1 MAKSL
6 TAKTAEFPVTSYT
19 GIENDKPIHGE
30 PDGSF
35 SSLVNFYVKGG
46 KLHVR
51 DATTLFRWA
60 QEWDSY
66 QAGTVKSMET
76 ILSLSGIQ
84 KTIETPYDYDGLLIA
99 GCANGVYRDKDKL
112 IDGRSYIPN
121 FEKVLSFDSPY
132 VPRLTLLQNT
142 VHVTDVDHVY
152 IVNRTYA
159 GEPKVDAPTAA
170 CAGEASAE
178 IHPLKTFVI
187 TANCD
192 VNSVLT
198 PSGGVAV
205 QEEAAATFTIVPNAT
220 YTFYRWEV
228 DGSGV
233 PSAGSG
239 TLTDLTTWE
248 CDGTTFTFT
257 YVKGNHILYGSSY
270 GAGQDP
276 DPKTNYTLTLTKDD
290 HIAAYGDGG
299 SGPGTYTVVEGSYC
313 TFYCEDYLDGIDP
326 GYRFARWEID
336 GVGMSNCT
344 TRHLTDGTEC
354 YTNGKVLTVANL
366 KGNHTVACREAAL

>member
-6 TAKTAEFPVTSYT
+6 TAKTAEFPVNAYT

-46 KLHVR
+46 NLHVR
-51 DATTLFRWA
+51 DATTLLRWA

-84 KTIETPYDYDGLLIA
+84 KTIETPYDYEGLLIA
-99 GCANGVYRDKDKL
+99 GCANGVYRDKDKF
-112 IDGRSYIPN
+112 DGWSYIPN
-121 FEKVLSFDSPY
+121 FEKVLSFGSPY

-152 IVNRTYA
+152 IVNNTYA
-159 GEPKVDAPTAA
+159 GEPKVDAPTFASS
-170 CAGEASAE
+170 GEAAAE
-178 IHPLKTFVI
+178 IPQPKTFVI

-205 QEEAAATFTIVPNAT
+205 QEEAAATFTIVPNAN

-233 PSAGSG
+233 ASAGSG
-239 TLTDLTTWE
+239 TLKDLTTWE

-257 YVKGNHILYGSSY
+257 FVKGNHILYGSSY

-276 DPKTNYTLTLTKDD
+276 DPKTNYTLTLTKDN

-299 SGPGTYTVVEGSYC
+299 SGPGTYTVVEGGYC
-313 TFYCEDYLDGIDP
+313 TFYCEDYLDDIDP
-326 GYRFARWEID
+326 GYRFDRWEID
-336 GVGMSNCT
+336 GVGMSNYT
-344 TRHLTDGTEC
+344 TRHLSDGTEC

>member
-46 KLHVR
+46 NLHVR

-60 QEWDSY
+60 REWDSY
-66 QAGTVKSMET
+66 QAGTVKSMDT

-84 KTIETPYDYDGLLIA
+84 KAVETPYDYDGLLVA

-112 IDGRSYIPN
+112 IDGSYIPN
-121 FEKVLSFDSPY
+121 FEKVVSFGSPY

-170 CAGEASAE
+170 CAGEAAAE

-192 VNSVLT
+192 ENSTLT

-205 QEEAAATFTIVPNAT
+205 QEEAAVTFTITPNAT

-239 TLTDLTTWE
+239 TLRDLTTWE

-257 YVKGNHILYGSSY
+257 YVKGNHILYGSSF
-270 GAGQDP
+270 GQGEDP
-276 DPKTNYTLTLTKDD
+276 DPKTNYTLTLTKDG

-299 SGPGTYTVVEGSYC
+299 SGPGTYTVVDGSYC

-326 GYRFARWEID
+326 NYAFNRWEID
-336 GVGMSNCT
+336 TVGMSNYT
-344 TRHLTDGTEC
+344 TRTLADGTTC
-354 YTNGKVLTVANL
+354 YTNGKVLTVANV
-366 KGNHTVACREAAL
+366 KGNHAIACREKNKP

>member
-51 DATTLFRWA
+51 DATTLFRRVY
-60 QEWDSY
+60 EWDSY

-84 KTIETPYDYDGLLIA
+84 NTDLPDCYDGLLIA
-99 GCANGVYRDKDKL
+99 GCANGVYRDKDRL
-112 IDGRSYIPN
+112 YYGYVHDMN
-121 FEKVLSFDSPY
+121 FEKVLSFGSPS
-132 VPRLTLLQNT
+132 VPRLTLLKNS
-142 VHVTDVDHVY
+142 VHVSNVDHVY
-152 IVNRTYA
+152 IVNNTYA

-170 CAGEASAE
+170 CAGEATAE
-178 IHPLKTFVI
+178 IPPLNTYVI

-192 VNSVLT
+192 ENSTLT

-205 QEEAAATFTIVPNAT
+205 QEEAAVTFTITPNAT

-233 PSAGSG
+233 YGTGSG
-239 TLTDLTTWE
+239 TLTDGTTWE
-248 CDGTTFTFT
+248 SDSTTFTFT
-257 YVKGNHILYGSSY
+257 YVKGNHILYGSSF
-270 GAGQDP
+270 GQGEDP

-299 SGPGTYTVVEGSYC
+299 SGPGTYTVVDGSYC
-313 TFYCEDYLDGIDP
+313 TFYCEDYADGIDP
-326 GYRFARWEID
+326 NYAFDRWEID
-336 GVGMSNCT
+336 TVGMSNYT
-344 TRHLTDGTEC
+344 TRTLTDGTTC
-354 YTNGKVLTVANL
+354 YTNGKVLTVANV
-366 KGNHTVACREAAL
+366 KGNHAIACREKNKP

>member
-6 TAKTAEFPVTSYT
+6 TAKTAEFPVNAYT

-84 KTIETPYDYDGLLIA
+84 KAIETPYDYDGLLVA

-112 IDGRSYIPN
+112 IDGSYIPN
-121 FEKVLSFDSPY
+121 FEKVLSFGSPY

-192 VNSVLT
+192 ENSTLT

-205 QEEAAATFTIVPNAT
+205 QEEAAVTFTITPNAT

-313 TFYCEDYLDGIDP
+313 TFYCEDYADGIDP
-326 GYRFARWEID
+326 NYAFDRWEID
-336 GVGMSNCT
+336 GVGMSNYT
-344 TRHLTDGTEC
+344 TRTLTDGTTC
-354 YTNGKVLTVANL
+354 YTNGKVLTVANV
-366 KGNHTVACREAAL
+366 KGNHAIACREKNKP

>member
-51 DATTLFRWA
+51 DATTLFRWVY
-60 QEWDSY
+60 EWDSY

-84 KTIETPYDYDGLLIA
+84 KTIETPHDYDGLLIA

-112 IDGRSYIPN
+112 INGRYRPN
-121 FEKVLSFDSPY
+121 FEKVLSFGSPY
-132 VPRLTLLQNT
+132 VPRLTLLQNS
-142 VHVTDVDHVY
+142 VHVSNVDHVY
-152 IVNRTYA
+152 IVNNTYA
-159 GEPKVDAPTAA
+159 GEPKVDAPAA
-170 CAGEASAE
+170 SCAGEATAE
-178 IHPLKTFVI
+178 IPPLNTYVI

-192 VNSVLT
+192 ENSTLT

-205 QEEAAATFTIVPNAT
+205 QEEAAVTFTITPNAT

-233 PSAGSG
+233 YGTGSG
-239 TLTDLTTWE
+239 TLTDGTTWE
-248 CDGTTFTFT
+248 SSDTTFTFT
-257 YVKGNHILYGSSY
+257 FVKGNHILYGSSY
-270 GAGQDP
+270 GQGQDP
-276 DPKTNYTLTLTKDD
+276 NPKTNYSLTLTKDG

-299 SGPGTYTVVEGSYC
+299 SGPGTYTVVDGSYC
-313 TFYCEDYLDGIDP
+313 TFYCEDYADGIDP
-326 GYRFARWEID
+326 NYAFDRWEID
-336 GVGMSNCT
+336 TVGMSNYT
-344 TRHLTDGTEC
+344 TRTLTDGTTC
-354 YTNGKVLTVANL
+354 YTNGKVLTVANV
-366 KGNHTVACREAAL
+366 KGNHAIACREKNKP

>member
-1 MAKSL
+1 MAKIL

-46 KLHVR
+46 NLHVR

-60 QEWDSY
+60 REWDSY
-66 QAGTVKSMET
+66 QAGTVKSMDT

-84 KTIETPYDYDGLLIA
+84 KAVETPYDYDGLLIA

-112 IDGRSYIPN
+112 IDGSYIPN
-121 FEKVLSFDSPY
+121 FEKVLSFGSPY

-170 CAGEASAE
+170 CAGEAAAE

-192 VNSVLT
+192 ENSTLT

-205 QEEAAATFTIVPNAT
+205 QEEAAVTFTITPNAT

-239 TLTDLTTWE
+239 TLRDLTTWE

-257 YVKGNHILYGSSY
+257 YVKGNHILYGSSF
-270 GAGQDP
+270 GQGEDP
-276 DPKTNYTLTLTKDD
+276 DPKTNYTLTLTKDG

-299 SGPGTYTVVEGSYC
+299 SGPGTYTIVEGSYC
-313 TFYCEDYLDGIDP
+313 TFYCEDYLDDIDP
-326 GYRFARWEID
+326 NYAFDRWEID
-336 GVGMSNCT
+336 TVGMSNYT
-344 TRHLTDGTEC
+344 TRTLADGTTC
-354 YTNGKVLTVANL
+354 YTNGKVLTVANV
-366 KGNHTVACREAAL
+366 KGNHAIACREKNKP

>member
-6 TAKTAEFPVTSYT
+6 TAKTAEFPVNAYT

-84 KTIETPYDYDGLLIA
+84 KTIETPYDYDGLLVA

-112 IDGRSYIPN
+112 IDGSYIPN
-121 FEKVLSFDSPY
+121 FEKVLSFGSPY

-192 VNSVLT
+192 VNSFLT

-205 QEEAAATFTIVPNAT
+205 QEEAAVTFTITPNDT

-313 TFYCEDYLDGIDP
+313 TFYCEDYADGIDP
-326 GYRFARWEID
+326 NYAFNRWEID
-336 GVGMSNCT
+336 TVGMSNYT
-344 TRHLTDGTEC
+344 TRTLTDGTTC
-354 YTNGKVLTVANL
+354 YTNGKVLTVANV
-366 KGNHTVACREAAL
+366 KGNHAIACREKNKP